1 MVDMI
6 PDQGGSSG
14 GGSLTSLAW
23 PRTVPILTDAWITL
37 REWTS
42 ADADGAFA
50 ACQDA
55 DTQCWMD
62 IPVPYL
68 REHAVDFVGQQS
80 RAQWSSQRGAPFAI
94 TATGADQLLGSC
106 GLVGVTAEHLVAEV
120 VCGVAQWARGRNVAT
135 RAVRLL
141 CDWAFSDV
149 GLARLEFY
157 IEPSNVASRAL
168 AARLGCQFEGT
179 LRSKALIHGARRDM
193 ALYALL
199 K

>member
-1 MVDMI
+1 MVAMI
-6 PDQGGSSG
+6 PEGGRPFG
-14 GGSLTSLAW
+14 DGPVASLAW
-23 PRTVPILTDAWITL
+23 PSTAPILTDGEITL

-42 ADADGAFA
+42 ADADVVLA

-55 DTQCWMD
+55 DLQRWMD

-68 REHAVDFVGQQS
+68 REHAVDFVGPES
-80 RAQWSSQRGAPFAI
+80 RAQWSSHTGAPFAI
-94 TATGADQLLGSC
+94 TATDSDQVLGSC
-106 GLVGVTAEHLVAEV
+106 GLVGVSSEHLVAEV
-120 VCGVAQWARGRNVAT
+120 VCGVAPWARGRNVAT

-157 IEPSNVASRAL
+157 IEPANVASRAL
-168 AARLGCQFEGT
+168 ASRLDCQFEGT
-179 LRSKALIHGARRDM
+179 LRSKALMHGTRRDM

-199 K
+199 R